1 MKRFPLPWAAICATV
16 MSMPAWA
23 AGRQLNVC
31 YDDWA
36 PYAYTGA
43 GKKAAGITVD
53 ILNEAA
59 RSQNLR
65 LNYVYTT
72 YDACRKMVRL
82 GKIDAKLFTS
92 PDEDEDLPRLNTV
105 TEYWMLS
112 AIVRKESPYQHYS
125 GLDMF
130 RGASVG
136 LVNGYV
142 YPDEFKRNHQWQP
155 VYDYES
161 SSLLRQ
167 LVVGRIDATFD
178 DLFWLQEQIREKR
191 LPLKVLLPVIQA
203 VPQYTIFSKAR
214 TREAQQLDGALKA
227 MAAAGRIDEIYRQH
241 TGETLRRWLEK

>member
-1 MKRFPLPWAAICATV
+1 MKPFPLLCAALYIAMMTG
-16 MSMPAWA
+16 PAL
-23 AGRQLNVC
+23 AGGKRLSVC
-31 YDDWA
+31 YDNWA
-36 PYAYTGA
+36 PYAYPGA
-43 GKKAAGITVD
+43 GNKVVGITVD

-59 RSQNLR
+59 RTQNLQFD
-65 LNYVYTT
+65 YVYTT

-82 GKIDAKLFTS
+82 GKMDAKLFTS
-92 PDEDEDLPRLNTV
+92 PDEDEDLPRLRTV
-105 TEYWMLS
+105 TEYWMLA
-112 AIVRKESPYQHYS
+112 AIVRKESPYQRYT

-142 YPDEFKRNHQWQP
+142 YPEEFKHYRQWQP

-178 DLFWLQEQIREKR
+178 DLFWLQGEIRDKR
-191 LPLKVLLPVIQA
+191 LPLKVLLPVIYT

-214 TREAQQLDGALKA
+214 AKEARQMDDALKA
-227 MAAAGRIDEIYRQH
+227 MATTGRIDEIYRQH
-241 TGETLRRWLEK
+241 TGQTLHRWLQD